1 MQAIIQA
8 GIKSQK
14 IFAPCWKFLF
24 MMMTKTLGLYV
35 GPTVRTGTAGCADFG
50 RGVRCQR
57 WSVALMHGATKV
69 QSMAE
74 TFALFDEWGLLN
86 HAPILSSFRE
96 VF

>member
-1 MQAIIQA
+1 
-8 GIKSQK
+8 
-14 IFAPCWKFLF
+14 
-24 MMMTKTLGLYV
+24 
-35 GPTVRTGTAGCADFG
+35 
-50 RGVRCQR
+50 
-57 WSVALMHGATKV
+57 MHGATKV